1 MCTCLIKYIVRK
13 EDPFTKIIGSISL
26 SSELSWV
33 LVDLEALQHKFDWF
47 LNDGSVCLV

>member
-13 EDPFTKIIGSISL
+13 EDPFTKIIGSICL
-26 SSELSWV
+26 SSEPSWV